1 MSSPALKLFD
11 AEIADLRGAVGVT
24 LREAREAF
32 HRRSRFSSPNE
43 ALDEV
48 CKLLFAHLV
57 SVSDG
62 GQGIAEA
69 VGAAKE
75 PAAALV
81 AYVHDACDKHLP
93 TSLAQEMPSTD
104 FALRVKSSEDDLALD
119 LAAAFEHLSPA
130 GALDIRDLATEADVV
145 NEVFGAFLSTAF
157 VDEKQLGQYLTP
169 PEVVK
174 FIVDLALGALTP
186 GERLTLLDPNT
197 AHDFGAILD
206 PSCGVGSFLTLFAQR
221 LYRELR
227 VSDQDRARRWLDV
240 MLASNLVGF
249 DKSERMIRLAVT
261 NLALLGADDVKLHL
275 VNSLARAGT
284 NASVTDAFVGKVGLI
299 MTNPPFGAEFRGSDL
314 NAYRIATEWTSKRPA
329 KVDSEVLFMERYLDW
344 LRPEGRLF
352 AIVPDSILTNRGL
365 FADLREG
372 LRHKAEVELVV
383 SLPSTTFEGAGTQTK
398 TSVLQLRKLAEPQSR
413 SRRSLAYTAICSD
426 IGFSVATRGSHRL
439 KVRNGGGDL
448 PTIGAEA
455 TRRAAGNLGRWI
467 ENMGDAFRW
476 DATFHASLPREIEQT
491 LANPPADALF
501 VRDVAELSS
510 ERVNPARGDGDTFRY
525 VEISDVDPAT
535 GSVMPKAVA
544 RSEAPSRAR
553 KLIRAGDILV
563 STVRPER
570 RNVVVVPDEADGAI
584 CSTGFAVLRPKS
596 IAPHVLASAL
606 RTTFATAQILRNNVG
621 IAYPAVD
628 ESCLTE
634 IMIPIVKSALP
645 AAEKASS
652 ELVRAEDQWKAA
664 RVEFDELMD
673 SHTEAFLSEHQQG
686 QIQHDADKT

>member
-11 AEIADLRGAVGVT
+11 AESADLRGAVGVT

-57 SVSDG
+57 SVSEG
-62 GQGIAEA
+62 GQGIADA

-75 PAAALV
+75 PAAALA
-81 AYVHDACDKHLP
+81 AYVGHACDEHLP
-93 TSLAQEMPSTD
+93 TSLAQEMSSAD
-104 FALRVKSSEDDLALD
+104 FALRVKPSEDDLALD
-119 LAAAFEHLSPA
+119 LAAAFEHLSPK
-130 GALDIRDLATEADVV
+130 GAFDIRDLATEADVV

-174 FIVDLALGALTP
+174 FIVDLALGALTAE
-186 GERLTLLDPNT
+186 ERATLLDPTT

-221 LYRELR
+221 LYRELK
-227 VSDQDRARRWLDV
+227 VSDKDRARVWLDV
-240 MLASNLVGF
+240 MLASNIVGF

-261 NLALLGADDVKLHL
+261 NLALLGADDVNLHL

-284 NASVTDAFVGKVGLI
+284 DAATTDTFAGKVGLI
-299 MTNPPFGAEFRGSDL
+299 MTNPPFGAEFRSTDL
-314 NAYRIATEWTSKRPA
+314 NEYRIATEWTSKRPA

-372 LRHKAEVELVV
+372 LRHRAEVELVV
-383 SLPSTTFEGAGTQTK
+383 SLPPATFEGAGTQTK
-398 TSVLQLRKLAEPQSR
+398 TSVLQLRKLVEPAR
-413 SRRSLAYTAICSD
+413 SRNSLAYTAICGD

-448 PTIGAEA
+448 PTISAEA
-455 TRRAAGNLGRWI
+455 TGRADGNLGRWI
-467 ENMGDAFRW
+467 ENMGDASRW
-476 DATFHASLPREIEQT
+476 DATFHASLPREIERT

-510 ERVNPARGDGDTFRY
+510 ERVNPERGDGDAFRY

-535 GSVMPKAVA
+535 GSVMPKMVA
-544 RSEAPSRAR
+544 RNEAPSRAR
-553 KLIRAGDILV
+553 KLIRAGDVLV

-584 CSTGFAVLRPKS
+584 CSTGFAVLRPKT

-664 RVEFDELMD
+664 RAEFDEVMD
-673 SHTEAFLSEHQQG
+673 SHTEAFLSEHQQA
-686 QIQHDADKT
+686 QIQH